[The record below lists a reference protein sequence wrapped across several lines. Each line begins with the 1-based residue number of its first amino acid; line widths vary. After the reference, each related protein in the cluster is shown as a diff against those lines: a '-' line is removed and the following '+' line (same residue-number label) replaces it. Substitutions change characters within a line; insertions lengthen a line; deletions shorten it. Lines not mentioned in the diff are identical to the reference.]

1 MLPNLPPNHHR
12 SAQLPSPLS
21 SYHTRK
27 ARLQSEEAETRIV
40 TRSVKVH
47 IEEAGE
53 NEMKE
58 TEDDHL
64 PGFNVLTIKSPSS
77 FPDGINFI
85 VFMLRA

>member
-1 MLPNLPPNHHR
+1 M
-12 SAQLPSPLS
+12 
-21 SYHTRK
+21 
-27 ARLQSEEAETRIV
+27 
-40 TRSVKVH
+40 TRSVKMH

-53 NEMKE
+53 NEMKK
-58 TEDDHL
+58 TEDEHL

>member
-1 MLPNLPPNHHR
+1 MD
-12 SAQLPSPLS
+12 
-21 SYHTRK
+21 
-27 ARLQSEEAETRIV
+27 
-40 TRSVKVH
+40 

-85 VFMLRA
+85 VLMLNCTFEGWMTTIQPSNVEE